1 MLSHRRRDKF
11 SKIAW
16 YERANSSVLSR
27 LLNCNTDVEERTE
40 RGRAFHVDA
49 AADWKDRSP
58 RVEWIVRG
66 TIRSE
71 DEAERSRWRVCIP
84 EMHCN
89 KDVRYSGAE
98 PWRHR
103 YVSTASRN
111 LIPECVNTH
120 LPSVGG
126 WKAELTEKTSCLPA
140 VLRILPSYQY

>member
-1 MLSHRRRDKF
+1 MLSQSDADKF
-11 SKIAW
+11 SKIAGMNA
-16 YERANSSVLSR
+16 RIVLSR

-49 AADWKDRSP
+49 AADWKDCSP
-58 RVEWIVRG
+58 TVETIVRG

-71 DEAERSRWRVCIP
+71 DEAEQCMP
-84 EMHCN
+84 ETHCN

-111 LIPECVNTH
+111 VIRSATRNQCRL
-120 LPSVGG
+120 
-126 WKAELTEKTSCLPA
+126 
-140 VLRILPSYQY
+140 